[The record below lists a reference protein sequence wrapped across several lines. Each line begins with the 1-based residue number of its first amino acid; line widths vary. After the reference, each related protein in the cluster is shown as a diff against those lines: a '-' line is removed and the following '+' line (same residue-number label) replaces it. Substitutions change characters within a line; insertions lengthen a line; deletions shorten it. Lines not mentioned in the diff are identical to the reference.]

1 MKGRIIIE
9 VNDTGTRVMNTMS
22 DLVRA
27 DKVFLVNA
35 LGKLLGL
42 ELLDYQALVM
52 AECEGV
58 LDKLGVQ
65 PITVA
70 IDMTE
75 LEKQLQEEE

>member
-9 VNDTGTRVMNTMS
+9 VNDTGTHVMNTMS

-27 DKVFLVNA
+27 DKLFLVNA